1 MWEQF
6 KEIFKGKEKIEE
18 PKKEG
23 QENIGIKSDSNYE
36 TAKKIEREWEERKK
50 QDPNAWREQ
59 K

>member
-6 KEIFKGKEKIEE
+6 KEIFKGKGEIEE

-23 QENIGIKSDSNYE
+23 QEDMEMKSDSNYE
-36 TAKKIEREWEERKK
+36 TAKKIEKEWEQRRKD
-50 QDPNAWREQ
+50 DPNAWREQ